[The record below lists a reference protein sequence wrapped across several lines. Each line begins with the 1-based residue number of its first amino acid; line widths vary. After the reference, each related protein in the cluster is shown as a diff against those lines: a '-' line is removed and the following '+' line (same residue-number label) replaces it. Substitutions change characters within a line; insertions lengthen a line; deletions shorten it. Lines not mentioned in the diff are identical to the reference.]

1 MEQTNVLR
9 NITGT
14 ACICFALS
22 AMSVNGTMVINGYN
36 TAPEAIHSNFEVS
49 YSNSKKADISNIY
62 ETKVHTGLEKEA
74 SDLFVEMRDATAE
87 EQASVNK
94 YIKSISK
101 DTGVNFF
108 DIC

>member
-1 MEQTNVLR
+1 MEQKNVLR

-22 AMSVNGTMVINGYN
+22 TMSVNGTMVVNGYN
-36 TAPEAIHSNFEVS
+36 TPPEAIHSNFELS
-49 YSNSKKADISNIY
+49 YSNSKKSDISNIY
-62 ETKVHTGLEKEA
+62 KTKSQTRLEEA
-74 SDLFVEMRDATAE
+74 NALFGEMRDATAE